1 MNDSRAS
8 QVRFLKYLLPVISLS
23 VLFNIPKFFEAEIS
37 FDENQLNSTEIQLPT
52 IDITSLRKNP
62 DYAIYYHNWAR
73 LAVLGIVPF
82 VMLVYFNTK
91 IYNDLQVSSS
101 LFCLIYYSDSQ
112 PGVRQ
117 LLAVGMRLFISTQNK
132 PILVLSLIKMKIKLY
147 CERLNSRQNK
157 QILVLHQLNLI

>member
-37 FDENQLNSTEIQLPT
+37 FDGSQLNSTEIQLPT

-91 IYNDLQVSSS
+91 IYNDLQVSY
-101 LFCLIYYSDSQ
+101 FCLIYFNTKIYND
-112 PGVRQ
+112 
-117 LLAVGMRLFISTQNK
+117 LHSTM
-132 PILVLSLIKMKIKLY
+132 I
-147 CERLNSRQNK
+147 
-157 QILVLHQLNLI
+157 

>member
-37 FDENQLNSTEIQLPT
+37 FDENQQNSTEIQLPT

-101 LFCLIYYSDSQ
+101 LFCSIYFNTKICND
-112 PGVRQ
+112 
-117 LLAVGMRLFISTQNK
+117 LHSTYNDLK
-132 PILVLSLIKMKIKLY
+132 VSFT
-147 CERLNSRQNK
+147 SF
-157 QILVLHQLNLI
+157 